1 MVFSSNVLKRWSFQ
15 KNCNGI
21 WSFFYYLERWYFFP
35 ENKILGRKWK
45 MIFLKKYMEIWFFLY
60 MRTDVTK
67 INVMALC
74 QKKSKM
80 IFPPKKIHFKVID
93 ILGWHSR
100 KSSSDSLY
108 FYGDLYRR
116 FHALLFRE
124 KTRKLWLL
132 LQLIW
137 LEIFYNE
144 ESSLLCTIQPSGVI
158 FIGVLERQ
166 SRKLF
171 VH

>member
-1 MVFSSNVLKRWSFQ
+1 MIFLLLSGKMVFFSPKIRYWAENERWSFSRNTWKYDFFCTCAQMLQ
-15 KNCNGI
+15 KCCDGP
-21 WSFFYYLERWYFFP
+21 LP
-35 ENKILGRKWK
+35 KKIKDDL
-45 MIFLKKYMEIWFFLY
+45 
-60 MRTDVTK
+60 
-67 INVMALC
+67 
-74 QKKSKM
+74 
-80 IFPPKKIHFKVID
+80 PPKKIHFKVID

-116 FHALLFRE
+116 FHTLLFRE

-132 LQLIW
+132 LQRIW

-158 FIGVLERQ
+158 FRGVLERK